1 MTAPLEHHDP
11 MMEEAMALLDE
22 LDDVFWD
29 KACRVKSPGEK

>member
-1 MTAPLEHHDP
+1 

-29 KACRVKSPGEK
+29 KACCAKSPGEK